1 MKKWITAVLA
11 ALLALSVSA
20 AFVACG
26 DGETPG
32 GDGGNGGN
40 TDPKSYT
47 VTKTESDLYDYGWS
61 TTTATAGTAAYVE
74 VTPEYEAVS
83 IAAVYYN
90 GQACT
95 KDAENEERYNFTMP
109 AEDVTITVDVAFTDR
124 AEDDDFLA
132 WDTANET
139 TVLTGT
145 GTAGLAFT
153 TDWNYT
159 SLLKKEVL
167 LSSDPSVIPNEALEL
182 SYTTKN
188 MSSDIIGGTIK
199 IDRSLIHPGTAQIV
213 LALQSSNV
221 TTYDGCIVCT
231 VTVEEEP
238 EIAHVDTWTET
249 VVFQPYSVDT
259 EDLYIQFEDLTYD
272 ETLDAP
278 QFQLFYDPNKWSDRD
293 TWTLNEDN
301 MIEVQFEY
309 VEDHEYSVTVGYLG
323 ETKTIRIND
332 TTSTHATYKNDRL
345 TFDQE
350 GGSIRFS
357 LSG

>member
-40 TDPKSYT
+40 TDTKSYT

-124 AEDDDFLA
+124 AEDDNFLA

-145 GTAGLAFT
+145 GTAELAFT
-153 TDWNYT
+153 TDWNHT

-167 LSSDPSVIPNEALEL
+167 LSSDPSVIPNEALSIDYSTSGSLIE
-182 SYTTKN
+182 
-188 MSSDIIGGTIK
+188 GGTIK
-199 IDRSLIHPGTAQIV
+199 IDRSKIHPGTAQIV

-238 EIAHVDTWTET
+238 EITHVDTWTET
-249 VVFQPYSVDT
+249 VVFQPFSVDT
-259 EDLYIQFEDLTYD
+259 ENLYIQFKDLTYD

-278 QFQLFYDPNKWSDRD
+278 QYQMFYDPNKWSDRD

-309 VEDHEYSVTVGYLG
+309 VPDHEYSVTVGYLG
-323 ETKTIRIND
+323 ETKTIRINE
-332 TTSTHATYKNDRL
+332 TFATYAEYKNDKL
-345 TFDQE
+345 TFDRE
-350 GGSIRFS
+350 GGSIQFS
-357 LSG
+357 LLG

>member
-32 GDGGNGGN
+32 GDGGNGEN
-40 TDPKSYT
+40 TDTKSYT

-109 AEDVTITVDVAFTDR
+109 AEDVTITVETDLIPNT
-124 AEDDDFLA
+124 EDNFVKWSEDA
-132 WDTANET
+132 DTAGRTDDSSWQINFEFDVRSSFWGAKVNLYTMDET
-139 TVLTGT
+139 VIPQDALSYELEKNSGGIFTNGWISIDCDKIAVGSTKIGILIKSTNTGSTALLVTAVTV
-145 GTAGLAFT
+145 
-153 TDWNYT
+153 
-159 SLLKKEVL
+159 
-167 LSSDPSVIPNEALEL
+167 SDPPQ
-182 SYTTKN
+182 K
-188 MSSDIIGGTIK
+188 
-199 IDRSLIHPGTAQIV
+199 RP
-213 LALQSSNV
+213 
-221 TTYDGCIVCT
+221 
-231 VTVEEEP
+231 
-238 EIAHVDTWTET
+238 VDTWTET
-249 VVFQPYSVDT
+249 VVFQPFSVDT
-259 EDLYIQFEDLTYD
+259 ENLYIQFKDLTYD

-278 QFQLFYDPNKWSDRD
+278 QYQMFYDPNKWSDRD

-309 VEDHEYSVTVGYLG
+309 VPDHEYSVTVGYLG
-323 ETKTIRIND
+323 ETKTIRINE
-332 TTSTHATYKNDRL
+332 TFATYAEYKNDKL
-345 TFDQE
+345 TFDRE
-350 GGSIRFS
+350 GGSIQFS
-357 LSG
+357 LLG

>member
-40 TDPKSYT
+40 TDTKSYT

-95 KDAENEERYNFTMP
+95 KDAENEERYNVTMP

-145 GTAGLAFT
+145 GTAELAFT
-153 TDWNYT
+153 TDWNHT
-159 SLLKKEVL
+159 NLLKKEVL
-167 LSSDPSVIPNEALEL
+167 LSSDPSVIPNEALSIDYSTSGSLIE
-182 SYTTKN
+182 
-188 MSSDIIGGTIK
+188 GGTIK
-199 IDRSLIHPGTAQIV
+199 IDRSKIHPGTAQIV

-238 EIAHVDTWTET
+238 EITHVDTWTET

-278 QFQLFYDPNKWSDRD
+278 QFQLFCDPNKWSDRD

-332 TTSTHATYKNDRL
+332 TKSTHATYKNDRL

>member
-40 TDPKSYT
+40 TDSKSYT

-124 AEDDDFLA
+124 AEDDNFLA

-145 GTAGLAFT
+145 GTAELAFT

-159 SLLKKEVL
+159 SILKKEVL
-167 LSSDPSVIPNEALEL
+167 LSSDPSVIPNEALSIDYSTSGSLIE
-182 SYTTKN
+182 
-188 MSSDIIGGTIK
+188 GGTIK
-199 IDRSLIHPGTAQIV
+199 IDRSLIHTGTAQIV

-238 EIAHVDTWTET
+238 EITHVDTWTET
-249 VVFQPYSVDT
+249 VVFNASILRG
-259 EDLYIQFEDLTYD
+259 DL
-272 ETLDAP
+272 ETLAISFTDLDHQEYTDTKETQAFYHPNNKNGGVKFSIDA
-278 QFQLFYDPNKWSDRD
+278 DDKI
-293 TWTLNEDN
+293 TVT
-301 MIEVQFEY
+301 IEY
-309 VEDHEYSVTVGYLG
+309 VPEHEYSITLYYGGAKGPDITMKTGG
-323 ETKTIRIND
+323 EGTWRSD
-332 TTSTHATYKNDRL
+332 VL
-345 TFDQE
+345 TFDNDE
-350 GGSIRFS
+350 DSIEFR
-357 LSG
+357 LTD

>member
-124 AEDDDFLA
+124 AEDSFLS
-132 WDTANET
+132 WDASDVATLVSAYGDEDYNNDQYWGTPGLIEVTAELSN
-139 TVLTGT
+139 TVTGADQT
-145 GTAGLAFT
+145 F
-153 TDWNYT
+153 Y
-159 SLLKKEVL
+159 
-167 LSSDPSVIPNEALEL
+167 SSDESVIPVEALDFDEKTN
-182 SYTTKN
+182 SEVVG
-188 MSSDIIGGTIK
+188 SSGHNGLVGGTLI
-199 IDRSLIHPGTAQIV
+199 IDRSKIQPGTAQI
-213 LALQSSNV
+213 ALLWKNTNGPSLPKTALLVTTVNV
-221 TTYDGCIVCT
+221 T
-231 VTVEEEP
+231 
-238 EIAHVDTWTET
+238 A
-249 VVFQPYSVDT
+249 
-259 EDLYIQFEDLTYD
+259 
-272 ETLDAP
+272 A
-278 QFQLFYDPNKWSDRD
+278 
-293 TWTLNEDN
+293 
-301 MIEVQFEY
+301 
-309 VEDHEYSVTVGYLG
+309 
-323 ETKTIRIND
+323 
-332 TTSTHATYKNDRL
+332 A
-345 TFDQE
+345 
-350 GGSIRFS
+350 
-357 LSG
+357 

>member
-40 TDPKSYT
+40 TDTKSYT

-124 AEDDDFLA
+124 AEDDNFLA

-145 GTAGLAFT
+145 GTAELAFT

-159 SLLKKEVL
+159 SILKKEVL
-167 LSSDPSVIPNEALEL
+167 LSSDPSVIPNEALSIDYSTSGSLIE
-182 SYTTKN
+182 
-188 MSSDIIGGTIK
+188 GGTIK
-199 IDRSLIHPGTAQIV
+199 IDHSKTHP
-213 LALQSSNV
+213 
-221 TTYDGCIVCT
+221 
-231 VTVEEEP
+231 
-238 EIAHVDTWTET
+238 
-249 VVFQPYSVDT
+249 
-259 EDLYIQFEDLTYD
+259 
-272 ETLDAP
+272 
-278 QFQLFYDPNKWSDRD
+278 
-293 TWTLNEDN
+293 
-301 MIEVQFEY
+301 
-309 VEDHEYSVTVGYLG
+309 
-323 ETKTIRIND
+323 
-332 TTSTHATYKNDRL
+332 
-345 TFDQE
+345 
-350 GGSIRFS
+350 
-357 LSG
+357 